1 MNHHI
6 PSSQALVV
14 VKIFAYFPTDFCII
28 YPCTFCEYSVPGPC
42 MGILRAKKLRNVYA
56 GSLPDTDV
64 QLLLRF
70 IL

>member
-1 MNHHI
+1 
-6 PSSQALVV
+6 
-14 VKIFAYFPTDFCII
+14 
-28 YPCTFCEYSVPGPC
+28 

-70 IL
+70 IFL